1 MKKRRGCLKPVLFIL
16 VAVFLLYFFVGDGKE
31 IILKKI
37 YPVEYQEFVES
48 FSDEYGLDRYLV
60 YSVIKVES
68 NFDPDAISN
77 AGAKGLMQLMD
88 KTAAECNAKGKFG
101 YNIPRDLYE
110 PEKNIK
116 LGCYYLSSLMDTYN
130 DMELAVTAYN
140 GGTGNVNKWLKNES
154 LSDGEGGLSDIP
166 YSETKRY
173 VEKVTKT
180 YEIYNR
186 LYKQDN
192 F

>member
-16 VAVFLLYFFVGDGKE
+16 VAIFLLYFLVGDGKE
-31 IILKKI
+31 IVLKKI

-48 FSDEYGLDRYLV
+48 FADEYGLDRYLV

-68 NFDPDAISN
+68 NFDPDATSN
-77 AGAKGLMQLMD
+77 VGAKGLMQLMD
-88 KTAAECNAKGKFG
+88 KTAAECNVKGEFG
-101 YNIPRDLYE
+101 YNIPEDLYE

-140 GGTGNVNKWLKNES
+140 GGTGNVKKWLKDEK

>member
-1 MKKRRGCLKPVLFIL
+1 MKKRRGCLRPVLFVLI
-16 VAVFLLYFFVGDGKE
+16 AVFLLYFLAGDGKE
-31 IILKKI
+31 IILKKV
-37 YPVEYQEFVES
+37 YPVKYQEYVEKAAE
-48 FSDEYGLDRYLV
+48 EYGLDRYLV

-68 NFDPDAISN
+68 NFDPAAISN

-88 KTAAECNAKGKFG
+88 KTAAECNTKGKFG
-101 YNIPRDLYE
+101 YNIPDDLYE

-116 LGCYYLSSLMDTYN
+116 LGCFYLSYLMNTYE

-140 GGTGNVNKWLKNES
+140 GGTGNVKKWLKDDN
-154 LSDGEGGLSDIP
+154 LSDGEGGLSHIP
-166 YSETKRY
+166 YSETKMY
-173 VEKVTKT
+173 VEKVKRT
-180 YEIYNR
+180 YDMYNK

>member
-16 VAVFLLYFFVGDGKE
+16 VAIFLLYFMVGDGKE
-31 IILKKI
+31 IVLKKI

-48 FSDEYGLDRYLV
+48 FADEYGLDRYLV

-68 NFDPDAISN
+68 NFDPDATSN
-77 AGAKGLMQLMD
+77 VGAKGLMQLMD
-88 KTAAECNAKGKFG
+88 KTAAECNVKGEFG
-101 YNIPRDLYE
+101 YNIPEDLYE
-110 PEKNIK
+110 PGKNIR

-140 GGTGNVNKWLKNES
+140 GGTGNVKKWLKDEK

>member
-16 VAVFLLYFFVGDGKE
+16 VAVFLLYFLVGDGKE
-31 IILKKI
+31 IVLKKI
-37 YPVEYQEFVES
+37 YPVKYQELVER
-48 FSDEYGLDRYLV
+48 FADEYGLDRYLI

-68 NFDPDAISN
+68 NFDPDALSN

-88 KTAAECNAKGKFG
+88 KTAAECNVKGEFG
-101 YNIPRDLYE
+101 YNIPEDLYE

-116 LGCYYLSSLMDTYN
+116 LGCYYLSSLMYTYN

-140 GGTGNVNKWLKNES
+140 GGTGNVKKWLKDEN
-154 LSDGEGGLSDIP
+154 LSNGEGGLSDIP

>member
-1 MKKRRGCLKPVLFIL
+1 MKKRRGCLRPVLFIL
-16 VAVFLLYFFVGDGKE
+16 LAVFLLYFLVGDGKE

-37 YPVEYQEFVES
+37 YPVEYQKFVER
-48 FSDEYGLDRYLV
+48 FADEYGLDRYLV

-68 NFDPDAISN
+68 NFNPDAISN

-88 KTAAECNAKGKFG
+88 KTAAECNVKGEFG
-101 YNIPRDLYE
+101 YNIPEDLYE
-110 PEKNIK
+110 PEKNIR

-130 DMELAVTAYN
+130 NMELAVTAYN

>member
-1 MKKRRGCLKPVLFIL
+1 MKKRRGCLKPALFIL
-16 VAVFLLYFFVGDGKE
+16 VAVFLLYFLVGDGKE

-37 YPVEYQEFVES
+37 YPVEYQEFVER
-48 FSDEYGLDRYLV
+48 FADEYGLDRYLV

-68 NFDPDAISN
+68 NFNPDATSN

-88 KTAAECNAKGKFG
+88 KTAAECNLKGEFG
-101 YNIPRDLYE
+101 YNIPEDLYE
-110 PEKNIK
+110 PKKNIK

-130 DMELAVTAYN
+130 NMELAVTAYN
-140 GGTGNVNKWLKNES
+140 GGTGNVSKWLKNES

-180 YEIYNR
+180 YEVYNR

>member
-1 MKKRRGCLKPVLFIL
+1 MKKRRGCLRPVLFIL
-16 VAVFLLYFFVGDGKE
+16 VAVFLLYFLVGDGRE
-31 IILKKI
+31 VILKRI
-37 YPVEYQEFVES
+37 YPVKYQEFVES
-48 FSDEYGLDRYLV
+48 FADEYGLDRYLV

-68 NFDPDAISN
+68 NFNSDAISN

-88 KTAAECNAKGKFG
+88 KTAAECNAKGEFG
-101 YNIPRDLYE
+101 YNIPEDLYE
-110 PEKNIK
+110 PEKNIR

-130 DMELAVTAYN
+130 NMELAVTAYN

-180 YEIYNR
+180 YELYNR